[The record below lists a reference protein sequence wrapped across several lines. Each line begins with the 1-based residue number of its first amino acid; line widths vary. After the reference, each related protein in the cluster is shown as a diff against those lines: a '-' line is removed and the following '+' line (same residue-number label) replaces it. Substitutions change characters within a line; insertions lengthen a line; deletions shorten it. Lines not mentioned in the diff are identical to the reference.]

1 VVEQTDTLLN
11 EGDSKLLGSLED
23 GGVVLAAGRGGN
35 VLDTGAG
42 GAEDVV
48 DEGELGWRVSA
59 SAYSQRVVT

>member
-1 VVEQTDTLLN
+1 VVEQTDGLLN
-11 EGDSKLLGSLED
+11 KGDAQLLSGLED

-48 DEGELGWRVSA
+48 DEGELGWMVSA
-59 SAYSQRVVT
+59 